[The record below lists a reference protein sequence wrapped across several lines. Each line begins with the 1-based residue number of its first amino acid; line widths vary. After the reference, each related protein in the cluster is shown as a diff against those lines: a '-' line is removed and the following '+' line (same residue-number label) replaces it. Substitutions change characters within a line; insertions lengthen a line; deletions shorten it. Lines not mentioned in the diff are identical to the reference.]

1 MSSLSAP
8 QAPKKRRSYSKAFKA
23 RIVTASQQPGASVSR
38 VALDHGLNA
47 NLVRRW
53 IKIAEDRPSTTSAFV
68 PVPLSA
74 PQPSPVYSLPARD
87 SIRIQIPRAT
97 GTVTVEWPADH
108 AGPCLALLRELLA

>member
-23 RIVTASQQPGASVSR
+23 RIVTACQQPGASVSR

-53 IKIAEDRPSTTSAFV
+53 IKVAEDRPSTTSSFV
-68 PVPLSA
+68 PVPLAA
-74 PQPSPVYSLPARD
+74 PKPLSVYSESARD
-87 SIRIQIPRAT
+87 SIRIQIPQAA
-97 GTVTVEWPADH
+97 GTVIIEWPADH
-108 AGPCLALLRELLA
+108 VAPCLALLRELLA